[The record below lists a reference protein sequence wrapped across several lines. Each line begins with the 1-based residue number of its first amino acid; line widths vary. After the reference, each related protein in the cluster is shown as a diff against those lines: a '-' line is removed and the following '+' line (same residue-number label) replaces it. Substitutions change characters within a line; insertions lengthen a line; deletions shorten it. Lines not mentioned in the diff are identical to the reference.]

1 MSSCKVISNIV
12 TLTESPAHKDPDQDA
27 TAASIFPLMEK
38 PFAFP
43 FYFIYWWPN
52 QFSAGYK
59 EEKLHNT
66 SETLFAI
73 VH

>member
-1 MSSCKVISNIV
+1 MSSCKVISYNV
-12 TLTESPAHKDPDQDA
+12 AHTESPAHKDPDQDV
-27 TAASIFPLMEK
+27 TAAGIFPLMEK

-43 FYFIYWWPN
+43 FYFIYWWPH

-59 EEKLHNT
+59 GEKLHNC